1 MDDYSNFHKVFCDT
15 IPVIQKAAP
24 SISTLLGE
32 PVTGIII
39 GLFASLVGAD
49 ACKPDDIAKA
59 MKDDPD
65 LYAKL
70 AKIESTHAEWLK
82 EVNH

>member
-1 MDDYSNFHKVFCDT
+1 MDYDNFHGTFCDI

-24 SISTLLGE
+24 AIGTLLGS
-32 PVTGIII
+32 PATGIII

-49 ACKPDDIAKA
+49 ACDQHEIAAK
-59 MKDDPD
+59 MRDDPD

-70 AKIESTHAEWLK
+70 NKMELTHAEWLK
-82 EVNH
+82 SVKR